1 MTSRHS
7 WRSMVLAVLLGDIQG
22 DLPEGIEFD
31 GFGAAGPNA
40 EREDGGA
47 VLAGQLHARGR
58 LGGGDRDGE
67 VGLGVGPQ
75 VGHGSLKR
83 EPLRLIGDRLGFG
96 EEPHDDAEGLRPCGG
111 VA

>member
-7 WRSMVLAVLLGDIQG
+7 WAVHGLAVLLSDIQG
-22 DLPEGIEFD
+22 DLPEGVEFD
-31 GFGAAGPNA
+31 LLGAARPNA

-47 VLAGQLHARGR
+47 VLAGQLHAGGR

-75 VGHGSLKR
+75 VGHGSL
-83 EPLRLIGDRLGFG
+83 
-96 EEPHDDAEGLRPCGG
+96 
-111 VA
+111 